1 MKRLRNYLMS
11 NFKFL
16 NIFFLLN
23 FCSFLCAYKEIV
35 VVTASYNNRE
45 WYKQNLDSI
54 LSQDYPC
61 FRVIYIDDVSPD
73 GTGNLVEAYLKDHPE
88 GYKVTLI
95 KNEERC
101 GALANQYYAI
111 HSCDDKAIIV
121 IADGDDFLAD
131 ETVLSYIAEVYEHE
145 DVWLTY
151 GRFRC
156 WQGSPK
162 VYCEPIPEHVTKQN
176 LFRPSRS
183 YLSHLRT
190 FYAALYKKIKLE
202 DLLYQGD
209 FFSVNADMA
218 TMYPMVEMA
227 RNGHFMCMPKVL
239 YLYNNSNP
247 INDHRVNRKEQLSLE
262 KFIRNKK
269 PYEALEKLFDA

>member
-1 MKRLRNYLMS
+1 LVIKI
-11 NFKFL
+11 K
-16 NIFFLLN
+16 
-23 FCSFLCAYKEIV
+23 FLCAFLAISFFTFAWAHKEIV
-35 VVTASYNNRE
+35 VVTASYNNKE

-54 LSQDYPC
+54 FSQDYPY
-61 FRVIYIDDVSPD
+61 FSVIYIDDVSPD
-73 GTGNLVEAYLKDHPE
+73 GTGDLVEAYLKDHPQ
-88 GYKVTLI
+88 GHRVTLI

-101 GALANQYYAI
+101 GALANQYHAI

-121 IADGDDFLAD
+121 IADGDDFFAD
-131 ETVLSYIAEVYEHE
+131 ETVLSYVAQVYEHE

-151 GRFRC
+151 GQFKC
-156 WQGSPK
+156 WRGGSR
-162 VYCEPIPEHVTKQN
+162 VYCQPASPCVIKKN
-176 LFRPSRS
+176 LFRASRS

-227 RNGHFMCMPKVL
+227 CNGHFMCMPKVL

-269 PYEALEKLFDA
+269 PYEALERLFDA